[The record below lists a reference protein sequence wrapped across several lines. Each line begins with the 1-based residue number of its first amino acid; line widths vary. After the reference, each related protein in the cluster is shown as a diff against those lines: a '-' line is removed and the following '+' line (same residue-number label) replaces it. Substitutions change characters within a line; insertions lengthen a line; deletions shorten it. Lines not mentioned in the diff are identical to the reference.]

1 MSGKWTPRIQST
13 TLLLIFL
20 ISLLPLGPSA
30 SAAGPGRTRDESLA
44 LLYAGRSILLEEV
57 DFTEEGARLSG
68 NLLAAPTADAGK
80 DGDAALGNLIH
91 ATKQQR
97 NQLQSS
103 CQQLRASYQAKGRNC
118 ELQVFNDYC
127 QSQEAKLNRRI
138 GLLHKLRGD
147 RRKAFTR
154 LWHSVKRSGQNIWHA
169 VGPVGR
175 RILHRVGPEAAEVVL
190 SGGTLG
196 GGTLRRIL
204 IREARE
210 VRKAKL
216 NRLLERGLERF
227 LHGQAALARAAGVA
241 DCTAE
246 ELEAAKKRLQ
256 DGETAGSPGEAE
268 RAKESEPTLDPGEF
282 AGDDQDCQPGEPWLA
297 AAWEDAILPGI
308 QEDGKGCSSTAA
320 YYTCLQEQEAAGVC
334 PQDALVACEEIY
346 EQILPSAGGQTVK
359 ITDHAVYH
367 RDSDNYFE
375 ISFPLE
381 GGPVSGYLAV
391 DYVEDKGGGD
401 KCSVSFTFTFEG
413 TYNPSTCV
421 LQGTGIKTLTWEES
435 RQYICVGYPEPYDDR
450 AENWSMVLRNGL
462 LNISSPPY
470 GFPTSGSYSIANNL
484 R

>member
-80 DGDAALGNLIH
+80 DGDAVLGNLIH

-118 ELQVFNDYC
+118 ELHVFNDYC

-227 LHGQAALARAAGVA
+227 LHGQTALARAAGV
-241 DCTAE
+241 
-246 ELEAAKKRLQ
+246 
-256 DGETAGSPGEAE
+256 
-268 RAKESEPTLDPGEF
+268 
-282 AGDDQDCQPGEPWLA
+282 
-297 AAWEDAILPGI
+297 
-308 QEDGKGCSSTAA
+308 
-320 YYTCLQEQEAAGVC
+320 C
-334 PQDALVACEEIY
+334 PQDTLVACEEIY

-470 GFPTSGSYSIANNL
+470 GFPSSGSYSIANNL